1 MKILKAEKM
10 SANEKTSLL
19 HRLQIG
25 VGGVFGVLIVLMLAD
40 VVLFDTA
47 GGEQAEG
54 EYSAQDGVNP
64 ALVDVEDNDKEE
76 PLVDLGIV
84 PSIEEGKG
92 EKPAKVK
99 QNNDE
104 LVPDLEQEKIDL
116 EATKKGNAN

>member
-47 GGEQAEG
+47 EGEQAEG